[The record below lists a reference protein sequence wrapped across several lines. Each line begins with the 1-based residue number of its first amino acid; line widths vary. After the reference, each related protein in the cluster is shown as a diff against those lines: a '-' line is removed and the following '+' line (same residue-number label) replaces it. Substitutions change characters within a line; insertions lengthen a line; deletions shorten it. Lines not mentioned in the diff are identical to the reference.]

1 MSGAI
6 RLLHL
11 TDTHLLG
18 DKQATLR
25 GVQPY
30 ETLLAVRAHA
40 ANHFEN
46 IHGTLL
52 TGDLVHDDQHGY
64 ALIHDVFKDSTTP
77 VYCIPGNHDVPEVM
91 YKTLSDTPFNVAQ
104 VNEIGNWI
112 IVLINTWIAH
122 TADGEINDDQLS
134 EIDDLLAEYA
144 NHHAL
149 LCMHHHPIPMGSTWL
164 DRVALRDAT
173 EFRECLSRHAN
184 VRGVLWGH
192 VHQAMDTTLNNVH
205 YMSTPS
211 TCAQFLPNSTNFAV
225 DSKPPGY
232 RTLELMPDGSIKTN
246 VNWLTH

>member
-1 MSGAI
+1 
-6 RLLHL
+6 
-11 TDTHLLG
+11 
-18 DKQATLR
+18 
-25 GVQPY
+25 
-30 ETLLAVRAHA
+30 
-40 ANHFEN
+40 
-46 IHGTLL
+46 
-52 TGDLVHDDQHGY
+52 
-64 ALIHDVFKDSTTP
+64 VFKDATTP